1 MSRLRRLAIALV
13 ATVTVTI
20 SGSITVVPTATAMP
34 KLTCEENF
42 ERAVYY
48 WHLGWQFYALGAF
61 ADAYQ
66 NWHISENYKR
76 SSC

>member
-1 MSRLRRLAIALV
+1 MATLKRIAIASFAA
-13 ATVTVTI
+13 ATVTAGSLAVT
-20 SGSITVVPTATAMP
+20 PTASAMP

-48 WHLGWQFYALGAF
+48 WHLGWQYYALGDF
-61 ADAYQ
+61 TNAYQ
-66 NWHISENYKR
+66 YWHVSENYKR